1 MPNPTLSDI
10 DFKNKMVLALTTLN
24 FSEFILHIPFWSL
37 TGKNHCIILDPSR
50 KEEQKNRIKNRNQW
64 IKSEQNG
71 FTDER
76 KTRPDYR
83 PDLDPENPL
92 YGTRI
97 HQSPT
102 KPLNSNK
109 PTVPTPIQPR
119 TTRTQPVP
127 IQPREITSE
136 VQNIAKIE
144 RIDDEEPSSQDSNL
158 MSRNA
163 STFIWPLLTM
173 IWPHNLTSDFIRL
186 SKFGNIEASKDF
198 IQNW

>member
-1 MPNPTLSDI
+1 MIVLI
-10 DFKNKMVLALTTLN
+10 QKNARFRSKMTVY
-24 FSEFILHIPFWSL
+24 I
-37 TGKNHCIILDPSR
+37 DPSM
-50 KEEQKNRIKNRNQW
+50 KEEQNKNRIKYRNQW

-76 KTRPDYR
+76 KEKLIRPDYR

-102 KPLNSNK
+102 KPLNSNHQ
-109 PTVPTPIQPR
+109 TQSIR
-119 TTRTQPVP
+119 TAVNQPVNAVHQTNQSHP
-127 IQPREITSE
+127 TE

-144 RIDDEEPSSQDSNL
+144 RIDEEEEPSTQDSNL

-163 STFIWPLLTM
+163 LI
-173 IWPHNLTSDFIRL
+173 
-186 SKFGNIEASKDF
+186 
-198 IQNW
+198 

>member
-1 MPNPTLSDI
+1 MIFFDP
-10 DFKNKMVLALTTLN
+10 KMTVY
-24 FSEFILHIPFWSL
+24 I
-37 TGKNHCIILDPSR
+37 DPSM
-50 KEEQKNRIKNRNQW
+50 KEEQNKNRIKYRNQW

-76 KTRPDYR
+76 KEKLIRPDYR

-102 KPLNSNK
+102 KPLNSNHQ
-109 PTVPTPIQPR
+109 TQSIR
-119 TTRTQPVP
+119 TAVNQPVIAVHQTNQSHP
-127 IQPREITSE
+127 TE

-144 RIDDEEPSSQDSNL
+144 RIDEEEEPSTQDSNL

-163 STFIWPLLTM
+163 LI
-173 IWPHNLTSDFIRL
+173 
-186 SKFGNIEASKDF
+186 
-198 IQNW
+198 